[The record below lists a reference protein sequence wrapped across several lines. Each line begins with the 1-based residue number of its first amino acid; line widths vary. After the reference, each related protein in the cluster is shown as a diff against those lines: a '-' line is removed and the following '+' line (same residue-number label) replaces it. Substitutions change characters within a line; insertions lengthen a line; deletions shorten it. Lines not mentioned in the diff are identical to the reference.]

1 MWRLCVV
8 NSRRTRDE
16 EQAATAAE
24 RRARD
29 WRRGGYARGMG
40 KMFWIYAICNA
51 LVMYGVLYIF
61 I

>member
-1 MWRLCVV
+1 MASGSVV

-29 WRRGGYARGMG
+29 WRRGDMQGG
-40 KMFWIYAICNA
+40 
-51 LVMYGVLYIF
+51 
-61 I
+61 